1 MIRFQY
7 RFFALVLVLSLLF
20 GLFAA
25 MVPAEAQAG
34 SRCIGGSAHFEPN
47 KLPEKVTRD
56 FNGEC
61 EWWHYE
67 LKKGQYVRVYSFC
80 RYGNE
85 QVSNRIN
92 HRAMM
97 ANYVTSQGAA
107 SQGEV
112 GESTN
117 P

>member
-1 MIRFQY
+1 MSRRSY
-7 RFFALVLVLSLLF
+7 RMFAMVLVLSLMF

-34 SRCIGGSAHFEPN
+34 SRCIGGNAHYEPN
-47 KLPEKVTRD
+47 ARPNPFTRD
-56 FNGEC
+56 FEGKC

-67 LKKGQYVRVYSFC
+67 LRGGHYVRVYSHCQF
-80 RYGNE
+80 GNE
-85 QVSNRIN
+85 QVSNRLN

-97 ANYVTSQGAA
+97 NDYIVSQGSSAEMTA
-107 SQGEV
+107 
-112 GESTN
+112 